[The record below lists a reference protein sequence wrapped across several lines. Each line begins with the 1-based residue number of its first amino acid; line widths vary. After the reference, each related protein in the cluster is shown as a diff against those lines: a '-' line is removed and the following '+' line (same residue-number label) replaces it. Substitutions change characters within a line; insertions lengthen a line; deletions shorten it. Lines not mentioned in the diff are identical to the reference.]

1 MRGERSSRSLPLRAR
16 LRIEVALERVQR
28 FWPQGLVLRDPLV
41 EVRESVRVQLIDP
54 LLSVHFDVHEPRVAE
69 DLEVT
74 GHGGLREVPEPRRD
88 VACFPT
94 AGREEVEDRPA
105 RRVRDREE
113 DARHGLLTRTSS
125 RTWFVPRL
133 GSCPPLLG

>member
-28 FWPQGLVLRDPLV
+28 FWPQGLVLRDPLL

-74 GHGGLREVPEPRRD
+74 GHGGVRGGAEPPPA
-88 VACFPT
+88 VARFPT
-94 AGREEVEDRPA
+94 AGRQEGGE
-105 RRVRDREE
+105 
-113 DARHGLLTRTSS
+113 
-125 RTWFVPRL
+125 
-133 GSCPPLLG
+133 